1 LVLVE
6 HTFNEDE
13 DYPWSGLF
21 CFSNF
26 KETLQNNDDSCL
38 VHALAALCH
47 LLSEVGTVA
56 DSSPKNSC
64 VETVTLPG
72 LDFGNQPSLGMQQQL
87 LLLLRRCLQRA
98 LELKLP
104 HLVAFSRL
112 ALAKFDL
119 QVIEFPSP
127 DIH

>member
-1 LVLVE
+1 
-6 HTFNEDE
+6 
-13 DYPWSGLF
+13 
-21 CFSNF
+21 
-26 KETLQNNDDSCL
+26 
-38 VHALAALCH
+38 LCH
-47 LLSEVGTVA
+47 LLSEVGAVA

-64 VETVTLPG
+64 GETVTLPG
-72 LDFGNQPSLGMQQQL
+72 LDSGNQPSLGMQQQL

>member
-1 LVLVE
+1 MKNRIWNLQPFWTVE
-6 HTFNEDE
+6 MHHQM
-13 DYPWSGLF
+13 
-21 CFSNF
+21 SNLW
-26 KETLQNNDDSCL
+26 EPD
-38 VHALAALCH
+38 LACIA
-47 LLSEVGTVA
+47 
-56 DSSPKNSC
+56 
-64 VETVTLPG
+64 G